1 MFFEL
6 STILK
11 NDVTMAKNTDE
22 QKKRNRQS
30 AKESQDRRNEKRR
43 LLREENALLSIIKA
57 YLQIDLMCLDMGN
70 REKKEELE
78 NKEKELEALKSRIN
92 NEAKTSPSTDN

>member
-1 MFFEL
+1 
-6 STILK
+6 
-11 NDVTMAKNTDE
+11 MAKNTDE

-30 AKESQDRRNEKRR
+30 AKESRDRLNEKCC

-92 NEAKTSPSTDN
+92 HEAKTSSSANN

>member
-1 MFFEL
+1 
-6 STILK
+6 
-11 NDVTMAKNTDE
+11 MAKNTDE

-30 AKESQDRRNEKRR
+30 AKESRDRLNEKCC

-70 REKKEELE
+70 REKKRRTR
-78 NKEKELEALKSRIN
+78 K
-92 NEAKTSPSTDN
+92 